1 MAQDSFHPYSNPA
14 LIYGTSFGNYLSQL
28 YRQGSYSDMLLFTHS
43 ESITTFGKEKILSFY
58 KEMIWGYDMKLN
70 SISRQNDT
78 LILNYSAVI
87 NNTRK
92 IGRLPV
98 LIENDTC
105 KLLLTELSFKNGI
118 DGLSYFVN
126 ENTK

>member
-1 MAQDSFHPYSNPA
+1 
-14 LIYGTSFGNYLSQL
+14 
-28 YRQGSYSDMLLFTHS
+28 
-43 ESITTFGKEKILSFY
+43 
-58 KEMIWGYDMKLN
+58 MIWGYDMKLN

-118 DGLSYFVN
+118 DGLSYYVN